1 MNSRYKGL
9 KMQNILKM
17 VLGLGALAAVHA
29 VPVTFTDVVGGS
41 NTLLTEG
48 TTYNFTHNINDNG
61 FSSAADAITSADI
74 WITLL
79 DDLDLAQEKVK
90 LTFDNLSIANNL
102 EVDYSAYHFTVA
114 SSMLQADGLL
124 NVSLNVFDGDFFFG
138 GSTLQVAA
146 NHSNAAPV
154 PEPTTW
160 ALMGMGLLGIGFA
173 SRRNGRTGSKTA

>member
-1 MNSRYKGL
+1 MNSRLKGF
-9 KMQNILKM
+9 KMQNFIKL
-17 VLGLGALAAVHA
+17 VLGLGAVAAVHA
-29 VPVTFTDVVGGS
+29 VPVTYTDVVGGS
-41 NTLLTEG
+41 NTLLTQG
-48 TTYNFTHNINDNG
+48 STYSFTHNINDNG
-61 FSSAADAITSADI
+61 FNSATDAITSADI

-79 DDLDLAQEKVK
+79 DDLDFAQEKVK
-90 LTFDNLSIANNL
+90 LSFDNLTVANNL

-138 GSTLQVAA
+138 GSFLNVEADHTAA
-146 NHSNAAPV
+146 V

-173 SRRNGRTGSKTA
+173 ARRKGLAAGSARA

>member
-1 MNSRYKGL
+1 MNSKEKGL

-41 NTLLTEG
+41 ITRLTEG
-48 TTYNFTHNINDNG
+48 STYSFTHNINDNG
-61 FSSAADAITSADI
+61 FNSGADAITSADI

-79 DDLDLAQEKVK
+79 DDLDAAQEKVK
-90 LTFDNLSIANNL
+90 LSFDNLSIANNL

-114 SSMLQADGLL
+114 SSLLQADGLL

-138 GSTLQVAA
+138 GSLLNVQANHTNVAA
-146 NHSNAAPV
+146 V

-160 ALMGMGLLGIGFA
+160 ALMGLGLLGIGFA
-173 SRRNGRTGSKTA
+173 SRRKRA